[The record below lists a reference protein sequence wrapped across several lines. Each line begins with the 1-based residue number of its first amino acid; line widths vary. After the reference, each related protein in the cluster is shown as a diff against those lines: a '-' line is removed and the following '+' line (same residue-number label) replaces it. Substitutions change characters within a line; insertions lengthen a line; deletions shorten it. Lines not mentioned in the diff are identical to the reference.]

1 MNENP
6 MRAKFSTS
14 AARLGMHARSTPRLA
29 LLGLALA
36 VASLLA
42 ARPALAHAVVYP
54 QTSTAGAYEK
64 YVLRVPNEKGVPTTR
79 IEIRFPSEVRVV
91 SFADVPGWRLQV
103 VTDKAGR
110 VTGAVWTGTLAPQRF
125 VELPFVAVNP
135 KSSATLVWPAFQT
148 YSDGDRVEWTG
159 AENARNPASYTRIG
173 GAATTGPSGGVATFV
188 MSVAGLALGML
199 SLGLVLRR
207 EPAAASVT
215 GERPALR

>member
-1 MNENP
+1 
-6 MRAKFSTS
+6 MRLQLPTS
-14 AARLGMHARSTPRLA
+14 AGHLALRPRSTACRA
-29 LLGLALA
+29 LLGFTFGA
-36 VASLLA
+36 ASLIA

-54 QTSTAGAYEK
+54 KTSAAGAYEK

-79 IEIRFPSEVRVV
+79 IEIRFPAEARVI

-103 VTDKAGR
+103 ITDKAGR
-110 VTGAVWTGTLAPQRF
+110 VTGAIWTGTLPPQRF

-148 YSDGDRVEWTG
+148 YSDGDRVAWTG
-159 AENARNPASYTRIG
+159 QEDDKYPASYTQIG
-173 GAATTGPSGGVATFV
+173 AAATTGPSGGVATFV

-207 EPAAASVT
+207 DPAGAAVT
-215 GERPALR
+215 GERPALQ

>member
-1 MNENP
+1 MA
-6 MRAKFSTS
+6 MTRTQASCARRRA
-14 AARLGMHARSTPRLA
+14 TPRMA
-29 LLGLALA
+29 LLGFALA
-36 VASLLA
+36 VTSLLA
-42 ARPALAHAVVYP
+42 ARPAAAHAVVYP
-54 QTSTAGAYEK
+54 KTSAAGAYEK

-79 IEIRFPSEVRVV
+79 IEIRFPADARVI

-103 VTDKAGR
+103 ITDKAGR
-110 VTGAVWTGTLAPQRF
+110 ITGAVWTGTLPPQRF

-159 AENARNPASYTRIG
+159 QEQDKHPASFTQIG
-173 GAATTGPSGGVATFV
+173 AAATTGPSGGVATFV

-207 EPAAASVT
+207 EPAGVSVT
-215 GERPALR
+215 GERPALQ